1 MKALS
6 DLTAS
11 STAVWWISTFVV
23 LLIVGVEITPVIVKL
38 LSPIGPYDLKLD
50 AMNSVENNEALLKR
64 DTTNRILAHHW
75 GHIET
80 VERHADD
87 VLMDIRTTLADD
99 ELHRKV
105 NQWKGA
111 RASGSA
117 ATAQQLLDEVRA
129 EILTER
135 AAL

>member
-1 MKALS
+1 
-6 DLTAS
+6 
-11 STAVWWISTFVV
+11 
-23 LLIVGVEITPVIVKL
+23 
-38 LSPIGPYDLKLD
+38 
-50 AMNSVENNEALLKR
+50 
-64 DTTNRILAHHW
+64 
-75 GHIET
+75 
-80 VERHADD
+80 
-87 VLMDIRTTLADD
+87 MDIRTTLADD